1 MVDRVL
7 ATNSCIR
14 VGCDHLGDCSRLVL
28 DLLDFQEVGD
38 HMYHAN
44 DQLFFNFEI
53 EPVPQLR
60 PRVSSRGGYVRVY
73 DPPKVKQ
80 FKSLLR
86 SLASSQ
92 YSRPPLLGALCVS
105 LIFYRPV
112 QRSLS
117 KTERSRRLSNQSK
130 PVVKPDVDNYV
141 KATLDGLTGVL
152 WHDDSQIVK
161 LVSEKRY
168 GESGKIV
175 ISVKPV

>member
-1 MVDRVL
+1 MH
-7 ATNSCIR
+7 AT
-14 VGCDHLGDCSRLVL
+14 
-28 DLLDFQEVGD
+28 
-38 HMYHAN
+38 
-44 DQLFFNFEI
+44 DQLFFTFDI
-53 EPVPQLR
+53 EPTPQLR

-73 DPPKVKQ
+73 DPPKVHQ
-80 FKSLLR
+80 FKNLLHD
-86 SLASSQ
+86 LALAQ
-92 YSRPPLLGALCVS
+92 YKRPPLMGALEVN

-117 KTERSRRLSNQSK
+117 KVETSRRLSNESK

-168 GESGKIV
+168 GETGKI
-175 ISVKPV
+175 IIRVKPV